1 MDSVTHAG
9 LFFTGV
15 AAAAVLTGFPEWV
28 YAISLVATIALV
40 SRDLY
45 RARDV
50 VLGERT

>member
-1 MDSVTHAG
+1 MDSVTRVG
-9 LFFTGV
+9 LLVTV
-15 AAAAVLTGFPEWV
+15 AAAAGVLAGLPEWV

-45 RARDV
+45 RERDV